1 MPVVDADRSDGSLT
15 LRPVGFIRD
24 ARLRVGSIEA
34 ADGTP
39 IVDVK
44 VVIGR
49 ESDVR

>member
-1 MPVVDADRSDGSLT
+1 MPADADGSDASFT

-34 ADGTP
+34 VDGTP
-39 IVDVK
+39 VVDVK